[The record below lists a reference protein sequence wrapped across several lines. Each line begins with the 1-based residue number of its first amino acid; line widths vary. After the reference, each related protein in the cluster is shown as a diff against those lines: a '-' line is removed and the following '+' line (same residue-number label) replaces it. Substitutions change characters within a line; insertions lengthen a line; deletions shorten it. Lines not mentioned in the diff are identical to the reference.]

1 MARQRA
7 GTVWPMPR
15 KGQKRTAPKGLRV
28 IVARN
33 LRKLM
38 VVHEELKTATALG
51 KASRIGRKTVGRM
64 MDGTEHAI
72 TLDSLEAVA
81 GALRV
86 LPWQML
92 VEDMD
97 ARALPQL
104 RVPTGKEAEFYST
117 LGELGKAMQRIEEI
131 APPGYRRGKKAQ
143 AECQD
148 EINRPTSSG
157 SMYLCMRAKGWE
169 ER

>member
-72 TLDSLEAVA
+72 TLDSLEADA
-81 GALRV
+81 GAPRV
-86 LPWQML
+86 LPWQTRGEHMGG
-92 VEDMD
+92 
-97 ARALPQL
+97 RA
-104 RVPTGKEAEFYST
+104 
-117 LGELGKAMQRIEEI
+117 
-131 APPGYRRGKKAQ
+131 
-143 AECQD
+143 
-148 EINRPTSSG
+148 
-157 SMYLCMRAKGWE
+157 
-169 ER
+169 